1 MEAVLRTAQTPDWII
16 FLIFAS
22 LIFIVFAKG
31 LFYGRYMNF
40 MILPFNNK
48 YIFLYN
54 KKDKLLNW
62 FQVFLTLFQV
72 INASLFL
79 YTIGK
84 LFLGIPKNDDPLVFL
99 GILGGLVVFLLL
111 KISFQLLSAFIFDSE
126 KTILEI
132 IFKKLT
138 YFNYSALVMF
148 LANAV
153 LNFIFID
160 SKIVVYVAI
169 FLILVINII
178 GWSTL
183 LKNHQNFIATNFFY
197 FILYLCALE
206 FAPFVLIGSYLNR

>member
-1 MEAVLRTAQTPDWII
+1 MEAVLRTAQTPDWIT

-22 LIFIVFAKG
+22 LIFIVLAKG
-31 LFYGRYMNF
+31 FFYGKYMNF
-40 MILPFNNK
+40 MILPINNK

-54 KKDKLLNW
+54 KKDKLMNW
-62 FQVFLTLFQV
+62 FQVFLTLFQLF
-72 INASLFL
+72 NSSLFL
-79 YTIGK
+79 YLIGK

-111 KISFQLLSAFIFDSE
+111 KISLQLVSAFIFDSE

-132 IFKKLT
+132 IFKKLS

-153 LNFIFID
+153 LSFIFID

-169 FLILVINII
+169 FLILLINII

-183 LKNHQNFIATNFFY
+183 LKNHQNFIAANFFY

-206 FAPFVLIGSYLNR
+206 IAPLVLIGSFLNR

>member
-1 MEAVLRTAQTPDWII
+1 M
-16 FLIFAS
+16 
-22 LIFIVFAKG
+22 
-31 LFYGRYMNF
+31 
-40 MILPFNNK
+40 
-48 YIFLYN
+48 
-54 KKDKLLNW
+54 
-62 FQVFLTLFQV
+62 
-72 INASLFL
+72 
-79 YTIGK
+79 IGK

-111 KISFQLLSAFIFDSE
+111 KISLQLVSAFIFDSE

-132 IFKKLT
+132 IFKKLS
-138 YFNYSALVMF
+138 YINYSALVMF

-153 LNFIFID
+153 LSFIFID

-169 FLILVINII
+169 FLILLINII

-206 FAPFVLIGSYLNR
+206 IAPLVLIGSYLNR

>member
-1 MEAVLRTAQTPDWII
+1 MEAVLRTAQTPDWIT

-22 LIFIVFAKG
+22 LIFIVLAKG
-31 LFYGRYMNF
+31 FFYGKYMNF
-40 MILPFNNK
+40 MILPINNK

-54 KKDKLLNW
+54 KKDKLMNG
-62 FQVFLTLFQV
+62 FQVFLTLFQLF
-72 INASLFL
+72 NSSLFL
-79 YTIGK
+79 YLIGK
-84 LFLGIPKNDDPLVFL
+84 LFLGIPKNDDPLLFM

-111 KISFQLLSAFIFDSE
+111 KISLQLVSAFIFDSE

-132 IFKKLT
+132 IFKKLS

-153 LNFIFID
+153 LSFIFID

-169 FLILVINII
+169 FLILWINII

-183 LKNHQNFIATNFFY
+183 LKNHQNFIAANFFY

-206 FAPFVLIGSYLNR
+206 IAPLVLIGSFLNR